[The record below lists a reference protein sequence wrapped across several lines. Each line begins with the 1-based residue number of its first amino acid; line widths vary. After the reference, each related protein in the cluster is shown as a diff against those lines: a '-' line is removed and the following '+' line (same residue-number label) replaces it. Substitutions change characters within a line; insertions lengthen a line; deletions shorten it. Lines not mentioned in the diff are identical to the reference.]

1 MSIIYF
7 KIDSNNIV
15 IEEEDFE
22 TNEVDTESED
32 FPAAKFL
39 TDGNKPL
46 AEEDYETVPANTWID
61 TDKVLLQR
69 RSSPVLD
76 NLLGCVYNHG
86 DKTFSTG

>member
-1 MSIIYF
+1 MSLIYF
-7 KIDSNNIV
+7 KINSDNV
-15 IEEEDFE
+15 VTEAEYFDG
-22 TNEVDTESED
+22 DTTEQNT

-61 TDKVLLQR
+61 TDTVLLQQ
-69 RSSPVLD
+69 RSSPVID
-76 NLLGCVYNHG
+76 NINGCVYNHG